1 MQVGAGLVSAAEV
14 GNVSTLD
21 NVPALTNTQTTDTN
35 DLTSETVNTS
45 ITDDNTTQSVIDS
58 TNQVNTNQVV
68 TSDTSV

>member
-1 MQVGAGLVSAAEV
+1 M

-35 DLTSETVNTS
+35 DLTSEAVNTS

>member
-1 MQVGAGLVSAAEV
+1 M

-58 TNQVNTNQVV
+58 TNQVNTNQVNTNQVV

>member
-1 MQVGAGLVSAAEV
+1 M

-21 NVPALTNTQTTDTN
+21 NVPALTNTQSKDTN